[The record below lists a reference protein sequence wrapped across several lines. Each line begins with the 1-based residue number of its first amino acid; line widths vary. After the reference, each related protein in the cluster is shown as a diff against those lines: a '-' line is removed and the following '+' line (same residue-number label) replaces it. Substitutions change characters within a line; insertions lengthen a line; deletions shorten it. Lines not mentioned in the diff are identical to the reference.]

1 MGNES
6 DMALI
11 NEYGVR
17 RNMARFLLDA
27 FDGVLGAEPASEG
40 ERRDAFVSANFMAGA
55 VGVALWPLHWAV
67 VGPVDF
73 ATGTAFF
80 FLWAPLLLAL
90 SVRLGWELRH
100 AEAASAL
107 CLGGF
112 VIFAALYTGGLFSP
126 ALPWLAVVLI
136 EGAISG
142 RRASMLAAAALS
154 GMGFLALTLLTLTG
168 YLPASR
174 IDAGLWG
181 FAYGLSLFAS
191 MVAGT
196 LALRAFQRRH
206 AQQRAQAQADLDLYR
221 QLTDNSSDL
230 ITRHGSDGTV
240 LYASPASE
248 AMLGLHARE
257 MRGLSPAMIVH
268 IQDLAVVEQA
278 FAEAARGRAQVALFR
293 LRRRDGTYVPVEMR
307 AQSVMGAQGPEVVAV
322 TRDISDTRAAA
333 QALIDARD
341 EAESASR
348 AKSRFLA
355 SMSHELR
362 TPLNAII
369 GFSDMMRSE
378 VFGPLGSPRYAEYA
392 ELIRNSG
399 MHLVDL
405 ISDLL
410 DMSKIEAGKM
420 SIDARLVELQ
430 PLFEECTGM
439 VSGAAEKEGVE
450 LSIDIAPGTPAL
462 MADRRALKQSL
473 INLLSNAIKFTL
485 SEGRVVLSAR
495 VEGSFMLVRVADTGV
510 GIPEK
515 DLQRIGRPF
524 EQVEGDMQRLH
535 KGTGLGLSLVK
546 ALAELHG
553 GTMEIESALGDG
565 TTVTLKLP
573 LKQAEISGEEAKLI
587 YPEKFRARA

>member
-1 MGNES
+1 
-6 DMALI
+6 MALVT
-11 NEYGVR
+11 EYGFR
-17 RNMARFLLDA
+17 RNLGRFLLDA
-27 FDGVLGAEPASEG
+27 FDGILGAEPACEG
-40 ERRDAFVSANFMAGA
+40 ERRDAFVSSNFMAGA

-80 FLWAPLLLAL
+80 FLWTPLILAL
-90 SVRLGWELRH
+90 SVRFGWELRY
-100 AEAASAL
+100 AEMASAL

-112 VIFAALYTGGLFSP
+112 VIFAALFTGGLFSP
-126 ALPWLAVVLI
+126 ALPWLVVVLI

-142 RRASMLAAAALS
+142 RRASMLSAAALM
-154 GMGFLALTLLTLTG
+154 GVGFLALALLTLTG

-174 IDAGLWG
+174 IEPGLWG
-181 FAYGLSLFAS
+181 FAYGLSLFAAL
-191 MVAGT
+191 VAGT

-206 AQQRAQAQADLDLYR
+206 ASQEARAQADVALYR
-221 QLTDNSSDL
+221 QLTDNSADL
-230 ITRHGSDGTV
+230 ITRHASDGTV

-248 AMLGLHARE
+248 EMLGLHSFE
-257 MRGLSPAMIVH
+257 LRGLSPAMIVH
-268 IQDLAVVEQA
+268 IQDLALVEQA
-278 FAEAARGRAQVALFR
+278 FADALHGKPQTVLFR

-307 AQSVMGAQGPEVVAV
+307 AQAVGREVVAV

-333 QALIDARD
+333 KALIDARD
-341 EAESASR
+341 HAESASR

-420 SIDARLVELQ
+420 TIDARLVDLK
-430 PLFEECTGM
+430 PLFEECVGM

-450 LSIDIAPGTPAL
+450 LRVEIAEGTPAI

-495 VEGSFMLVRVADTGV
+495 AEGGNLWLRVADTGV

-515 DLQRIGRPF
+515 DLHRIGRPF

-573 LKQAEISGEEAKLI
+573 LRPAEAPVDDAKLV